1 MRFLHARDQPVQSH
15 DNGVARRQKTT
26 DHWIYRARL
35 RRIQTRKLDVLDFK
49 IADHN
54 VVIVDIHICL
64 RLHFEDADDL
74 FPAFRRQG
82 KSHAKVELLE
92 VCPGID
98 LWLIINEAALF
109 VCAFPWPARIS
120 RRAGRVRLGLGG
132 KIAGCQRA
140 DGQQKRDRSFHIGV
154 RV

>member
-1 MRFLHARDQPVQSH
+1 IQSH
-15 DNGVARRQKTT
+15 DNGVARRQETT
-26 DHWIYRARL
+26 DRLIHLARL
-35 RRIQTRKLDVLDFK
+35 RGSQSWKLDVLNFK

-54 VVIVDIHICL
+54 VVIVDIHIRL

-109 VCAFPWPARIS
+109 VCAFPWPA
-120 RRAGRVRLGLGG
+120 
-132 KIAGCQRA
+132 
-140 DGQQKRDRSFHIGV
+140 
-154 RV
+154 